1 MEFDTSTAI
10 TSSVSTGI
18 AVALRS
24 ARRSAGAARPP
35 ASAAIITV
43 LAARN
48 EISEVCARM
57 PTLPLDHCHG
67 ATRVWR
73 AIGHKG
79 DLCPDRSGGAQRR
92 VPGPTPGS
100 NPFAACYV
108 SEAFA

>member
-24 ARRSAGAARPP
+24 ARRSVGAARPP

-43 LAARN
+43 PAARN

-79 DLCPDRSGGAQRR
+79 DLCAYRPS
-92 VPGPTPGS
+92 
-100 NPFAACYV
+100 AAV
-108 SEAFA
+108 SEVRIILAA